1 MNAVKT
7 TLKIENSADRTER
20 LCVKSHCKESAQDV
34 RLICEPKDKSI
45 DTPRRGDNKKDW
57 K

>member
-1 MNAVKT
+1 MNAAKT
-7 TLKIENSADRTER
+7 TLKIKNSVERTEPF
-20 LCVKSHCKESAQDV
+20 CVKSHCKEATQDV